1 MYNNYYNKMYWAST
15 SGRCFMRLLLCKKLR
30 FWFIKFWWSKFRMQS
45 SHSNLFCIFCCCCC
59 VFFCCWGKSNVCK
72 VCTNPNAA
80 SKIVKDF
87 HIFVQ
92 IKDTHSTVSAFS
104 RFIEYVFIRL
114 YNIWCKLN
122 IWLILVLI
130 IYKF

>member
-1 MYNNYYNKMYWAST
+1 MAVALCVYYCAKSCDSDLSN
-15 SGRCFMRLLLCKKLR
+15 FDDQNFECKVL
-30 FWFIKFWWSKFRMQS
+30 ILIS
-45 SHSNLFCIFCCCCC
+45 SA
-59 VFFCCWGKSNVCK
+59 FFVVVVAFFCWGKSNVCK

-92 IKDTHSTVSAFS
+92 IKDTHSTVSASS